1 MIWLHLTSDQCCSS
15 AFISS
20 TKWICQNCLN
30 LFLILFKTSL
40 EFICNKL
47 FDAVY
52 KLPTIYCFNVDLL
65 MLLMSLVNWIW
76 CWVKLLRLRQWLR
89 HNRSRIKMYSA
100 VQTVHIY
107 TTCVH
112 NLTAFYCNTWSVC
125 FHSINTYFK
134 EHNES
139 SFQPD
144 TFKHQRW
151 GQWIH
156 VYNRSHPTSP
166 GGAVVT
172 TVYNQTGWILSQHTQ
187 QFWAFILLNKHTQH
201 QLLNFYCFIF

>member
-52 KLPTIYCFNVDLL
+52 KFSTIYCFNVDLL

-89 HNRSRIKMYSA
+89 HNRSRIKMYST
-100 VQTVHIY
+100 VQTVHMY

-125 FHSINTYFK
+125 FHSINIYLRK
-134 EHNES
+134 HNES

-144 TFKHQRW
+144 TFIIKDEDNESMCTTDLTQ
-151 GQWIH
+151 
-156 VYNRSHPTSP
+156 HPL
-166 GGAVVT
+166 VVL
-172 TVYNQTGWILSQHTQ
+172 WSQ
-187 QFWAFILLNKHTQH
+187 QFTIKQVGFWVNTLNSFGHS
-201 QLLNFYCFIF
+201 FS

>member
-1 MIWLHLTSDQCCSS
+1 MQSI
-15 AFISS
+15 
-20 TKWICQNCLN
+20 N
-30 LFLILFKTSL
+30 LPS
-40 EFICNKL
+40 
-47 FDAVY
+47 
-52 KLPTIYCFNVDLL
+52 IYCFNVYLL

-89 HNRSRIKMYSA
+89 HNRSRIKMYST
-100 VQTVHIY
+100 VQTVHMY

-125 FHSINTYFK
+125 FHSINKNFRK
-134 EHNES
+134 HNES

-201 QLLNFYCFIF
+201 QLLNFYCFFF